1 MRTIDVAK
9 ITEVVAGM
17 CKNAA
22 YYLPEDVYEALKHG
36 RETEES
42 PVGCVVLDQIIKNA
56 EIAKEEDR
64 PICQDTGYT
73 IVFLEVGQDVHFE
86 GGNLEEAIQAGV
98 AKGYTEGYL
107 RKSVVGEPLFNRVN
121 TKNNT
126 PAIIYTKI
134 VPGDKVKI
142 DMELKG
148 FGSENK
154 SGVKMLVPADG
165 VEGVIK
171 FVVDTVRSAGPNPC
185 PPVTVGVGIGGNMEK
200 AALLAKYSLTRKVGE
215 HNPNP
220 QYAELEKE
228 LLKRVNMT
236 GVGPSGLGGST
247 TAVAV
252 NIEYA
257 PTHIGGLPIAV
268 NLNCHAARRA
278 EMVL

>member
-1 MRTIDVAK
+1 M
-9 ITEVVAGM
+9 G
-17 CKNAA
+17 
-22 YYLPEDVYEALKHG
+22 ALK
-36 RETEES
+36 
-42 PVGCVVLDQIIKNA
+42 
-56 EIAKEEDR
+56 
-64 PICQDTGYT
+64 
-73 IVFLEVGQDVHFE
+73 
-86 GGNLEEAIQAGV
+86 
-98 AKGYTEGYL
+98 
-107 RKSVVGEPLFNRVN
+107 
-121 TKNNT
+121 
-126 PAIIYTKI
+126 
-134 VPGDKVKI
+134 
-142 DMELKG
+142 MLKP
-148 FGSENK
+148 S
-154 SGVKMLVPADG
+154 DG

-171 FVVDTVRSAGPNPC
+171 FVVDTVRTAGPNPC

-200 AALLAKYSLTRKVGE
+200 AALLAKYSLTRRVGE
-215 HNPNP
+215 HNANP